1 MDGGIPGK
9 RESRRTQR
17 AGGLAFGYGV
27 QLRCVWLRVSQTL
40 VSYQYGKPLTQ
51 TVRLLSCKRRVM
63 AHTCI
68 ECGSYCTC
76 HGDIDDI
83 DFGEVDFCTHCPVD
97 GSGDEECFF
106 SGTDNMFCSKCGCD
120 SFESPI
126 HFVNN
131 SWLCENCTKPNTA
144 CTGQEPSS
152 VSIK

>member
-1 MDGGIPGK
+1 
-9 RESRRTQR
+9 
-17 AGGLAFGYGV
+17 
-27 QLRCVWLRVSQTL
+27 
-40 VSYQYGKPLTQ
+40 
-51 TVRLLSCKRRVM
+51 M

-106 SGTDNMFCSKCGCD
+106 SGTDNIFCSKCGCD

-144 CTGQEPSS
+144 CTGQEPAGAPENQVACGSCQ
-152 VSIK
+152 